1 MIIQV
6 NNLSKQYLEGDV
18 ILKNINLGIEKGEVV
33 SIIGPSGG
41 GKSTLL
47 RCLIGLE
54 EIDSGDVKVPDK
66 KKMGMVFQSFNLFP
80 HKTAIQN
87 IMESLIVVDK
97 MDKSEAK
104 KIAYDLLEKVGL
116 KDRADFYPK
125 ALSGGQ
131 KQRVSIGRAL
141 ANNPDILLSDEATS
155 ALDPKTTNS
164 ILELIKNI
172 QQKFGLT
179 VVMITHQMEVIR
191 DICNR
196 VAVMS
201 DGEIVETGGVHH
213 IFSNPKAEIT
223 KELISYLPSTE
234 ERGVEIMKT
243 KGKYIVKLK
252 FLGTIAEEP
261 IISQALRKFDIDF
274 SIIGGSIDHLSTMK
288 VGHLFIEL
296 SGEIKQQQEA
306 IEWFN
311 ESGVMVEVIYNGI

>member
-131 KQRVSIGRAL
+131 KQRVAIARAL
-141 ANNPDILLSDEATS
+141 AKNPEVLLFDEPTS
-155 ALDPKTTNS
+155 ALDPDMVKEVLNVIEQLRDS
-164 ILELIKNI
+164 SNI
-172 QQKFGLT
+172 TMVIVSHEIDFVNQISDRI
-179 VVMITHQMEVIR
+179 VVMENGNIK
-191 DICNR
+191 DIVVNKKKR
-196 VAVMS
+196 QVS
-201 DGEIVETGGVHH
+201 
-213 IFSNPKAEIT
+213 
-223 KELISYLPSTE
+223 
-234 ERGVEIMKT
+234 
-243 KGKYIVKLK
+243 
-252 FLGTIAEEP
+252 
-261 IISQALRKFDIDF
+261 
-274 SIIGGSIDHLSTMK
+274 
-288 VGHLFIEL
+288 
-296 SGEIKQQQEA
+296 
-306 IEWFN
+306 
-311 ESGVMVEVIYNGI
+311 

>member
-18 ILKNINLGIEKGEVV
+18 IVKNINLGIEKGEVV

-131 KQRVSIGRAL
+131 KQRVAIARAL
-141 ANNPDILLSDEATS
+141 ARNPEVLLFDEPTS
-155 ALDPKTTNS
+155 ALDPDMVKEVLNVIEQLRDS
-164 ILELIKNI
+164 SNI
-172 QQKFGLT
+172 TMVIVSHEIDFVNQISDRI
-179 VVMITHQMEVIR
+179 VVMENGNIK
-191 DICNR
+191 DIVVNKKKR
-196 VAVMS
+196 QVS
-201 DGEIVETGGVHH
+201 
-213 IFSNPKAEIT
+213 
-223 KELISYLPSTE
+223 
-234 ERGVEIMKT
+234 
-243 KGKYIVKLK
+243 
-252 FLGTIAEEP
+252 
-261 IISQALRKFDIDF
+261 
-274 SIIGGSIDHLSTMK
+274 
-288 VGHLFIEL
+288 
-296 SGEIKQQQEA
+296 
-306 IEWFN
+306 
-311 ESGVMVEVIYNGI
+311 

>member
-80 HKTAIQN
+80 HKTTIQN

-131 KQRVSIGRAL
+131 KQRVAIARAL
-141 ANNPDILLSDEATS
+141 ARNPEVLLFDEPTS
-155 ALDPKTTNS
+155 ALDPDMVKEVLNVIEQLRDS
-164 ILELIKNI
+164 SNI
-172 QQKFGLT
+172 TMVIVSHEIDFVNQISDRI
-179 VVMITHQMEVIR
+179 VVMENGNIK
-191 DICNR
+191 DIVVNKKKR
-196 VAVMS
+196 QVS
-201 DGEIVETGGVHH
+201 
-213 IFSNPKAEIT
+213 
-223 KELISYLPSTE
+223 
-234 ERGVEIMKT
+234 
-243 KGKYIVKLK
+243 
-252 FLGTIAEEP
+252 
-261 IISQALRKFDIDF
+261 
-274 SIIGGSIDHLSTMK
+274 
-288 VGHLFIEL
+288 
-296 SGEIKQQQEA
+296 
-306 IEWFN
+306 
-311 ESGVMVEVIYNGI
+311 

>member
-54 EIDSGDVKVPDK
+54 EIDSGDVTVPDK

-87 IMESLIVVDK
+87 VMESLIVVDK

-131 KQRVSIGRAL
+131 KQRVAIARAL
-141 ANNPDILLSDEATS
+141 ARNPEVLLFDEPTS
-155 ALDPKTTNS
+155 ALDPDMVK
-164 ILELIKNI
+164 EV
-172 QQKFGLT
+172 LT
-179 VVMITHQMEVIR
+179 VIEQLRDSSNITMVI
-191 DICNR
+191 
-196 VAVMS
+196 VS
-201 DGEIVETGGVHH
+201 HE
-213 IFSNPKAEIT
+213 
-223 KELISYLPSTE
+223 
-234 ERGVEIMKT
+234 
-243 KGKYIVKLK
+243 
-252 FLGTIAEEP
+252 
-261 IISQALRKFDIDF
+261 IDF
-274 SIIGGSIDHLSTMK
+274 VNQISDRIVVMENGN
-288 VGHLFIEL
+288 
-296 SGEIKQQQEA
+296 IKDIVVNKKKRQV
-306 IEWFN
+306 
-311 ESGVMVEVIYNGI
+311 S